1 MIKIKKIKIF
11 FLLSI
16 FYFLLPTASFA
27 AVVFLSTDD
36 SVVSISK
43 DFLVEVLV
51 DTEKDSVNT
60 IAGKLVFSTVFF
72 DVKEIRDG
80 NSQINF
86 WVDKPKESGP
96 GEVSFS
102 GITPGGLMG
111 NNKFLL
117 SIVFRPKKI
126 GNTTIKFDNVEVFKN
141 DGQGTKLDVKTTPLA
156 LSISAE
162 SSNQPSN
169 ILNIDDKDKP
179 DDFKPAIGSDSDLF
193 SGKYFLVFTA
203 QDKGSGIDHYKVREG
218 FWGKYV
224 VAVSPHLLQ
233 DQSLTKT
240 IYVKAIDKSDND
252 RVVSISPQ
260 NASSLYQLYIILGII
275 LVACIFIL
283 KKRWSKSAL

>member
-36 SVVSISK
+36 SVVSMSK

-60 IAGKLVFSTVFF
+60 IAGKLVFSTDFF

-96 GEVSFS
+96 GEISFS
-102 GITPGGLMG
+102 GITPGGLTG

-141 DGQGTKLDVKTTPLA
+141 DGQGTRIDVKTTPLA
-156 LSISAE
+156 LSISTE
-162 SSNQPSN
+162 SGDQPSN
-169 ILNIDDKDKP
+169 ILNIEDKDKP
-179 DDFKPAIGSDSDLF
+179 DDFKPVIGSDPDIF
-193 SGKYFLVFTA
+193 FAKYFLVFTA

-218 FWGKYV
+218 FWGKYI
-224 VAVSPHLLQ
+224 VAVSPYLLE

-240 IYVKAIDKSDND
+240 VYVKAIDKSGNE
-252 RVVSISPQ
+252 RVVSISSQ
-260 NASSLYQLYIILGII
+260 NTSPLYQLYIILGII
-275 LVACIFIL
+275 LTVCIFIF
-283 KKRWSKSAL
+283 KRK